1 SLSKTLTHFYP
12 YAGRVKDSFTI
23 DCNDEG
29 AIYMEAQVATDMS
42 TVFKEPESTNLLLPL
57 LPCDSLERF
66 SEPSAKV
73 MVAIQVS
80 FFACGGIT
88 ICACV
93 DHVVA
98 DVAATATFLKIWAA
112 VACGAND
119 IDNDL
124 ICNRTSVCPPL
135 DLSGFWK
142 QFVDENKDKK
152 VLTERLLFDGSKIAS
167 LRNEIGNGLCSY
179 RLSRFEAV
187 SALIWSAIMSTTTK
201 KDETFPMVTVTV
213 NLRNRTNPPFP
224 QFHNNV
230 LEISSTWYW
239 WNHRWR
245 RPNKDCNCFGNGKG
259 CLFLGYQGW

>member
-1 SLSKTLTHFYP
+1 
-12 YAGRVKDSFTI
+12 
-23 DCNDEG
+23 
-29 AIYMEAQVATDMS
+29 MEAQVATDMS

-57 LPCDSLERF
+57 LPCDPLGRF

-124 ICNRTSVCPPL
+124 ICNRTSVCPSL

-152 VLTERLLFDGSKIAS
+152 VLTKRLLFDGSKIAS

-179 RLSRFEAV
+179 RLSSSWCRIPFYETDFGWGKPIRTAI
-187 SALIWSAIMSTTTK
+187 ALGMERVVFFLDTK
-201 KDETFPMVTVTV
+201 DGEGI
-213 NLRNRTNPPFP
+213 
-224 QFHNNV
+224 
-230 LEISSTWYW
+230 E
-239 WNHRWR
+239 
-245 RPNKDCNCFGNGKG
+245 
-259 CLFLGYQGW
+259 